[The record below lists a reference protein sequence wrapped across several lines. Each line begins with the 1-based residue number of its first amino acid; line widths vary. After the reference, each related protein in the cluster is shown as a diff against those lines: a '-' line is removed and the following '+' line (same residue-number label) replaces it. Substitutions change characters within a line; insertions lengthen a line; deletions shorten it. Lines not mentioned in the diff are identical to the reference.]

1 MNNRYSRQELF
12 LGSEA
17 QANVQDAR
25 VVIIGAGALGSAS
38 AEMLARAGIGTLT
51 LVDRDYV
58 EWSNLQRQQLYGEED
73 VRKKLPKAIA
83 AKQRLQQINSE
94 ITINSLV
101 ADVHGLNI
109 EEIIKDHSVIVD
121 ATDNFETR
129 LIVNDAAVKQN
140 IPFIFGACVSSY
152 GLTFP
157 IIPGKT
163 PCLHCLMNHL
173 PMDGMTCDTVG
184 VISPIVQV
192 IAAFQVTQVLRLLA
206 GEELLPIMQSMDI
219 WKSEKAEINVDR
231 LKNKDCPT
239 CGKHATFPYLS
250 FENQTK
256 TDVLCG
262 RDAVQLRPG
271 LLGTFSLDRFVEK
284 LRGIATNSIANP
296 YLLSC
301 SFEGNRL
308 VLFKDGRAIIHG
320 TNDPKRARVIYNR
333 LIQYYQE

>member
-1 MNNRYSRQELF
+1 M
-12 LGSEA
+12 
-17 QANVQDAR
+17 
-25 VVIIGAGALGSAS
+25 
-38 AEMLARAGIGTLT
+38 
-51 LVDRDYV
+51 
-58 EWSNLQRQQLYGEED
+58 
-73 VRKKLPKAIA
+73 
-83 AKQRLQQINSE
+83 
-94 ITINSLV
+94 
-101 ADVHGLNI
+101 
-109 EEIIKDHSVIVD
+109 IVD

-284 LRGIATNSIANP
+284 LRGIAANPIANP

-301 SFEGNRL
+301 SFEGHRL